1 MLLDLIII
9 KLRYQRK
16 MNYSKPWHDINIAQ
30 NILHLDPSTQGND
43 LLQLKLK
50 ESLKVV
56 NKFCEYLHY
65 RTYAL
70 YTIYIYIYTYTY
82 TYIYIYMYI
91 YIYIYIHIEIDR

>member
-1 MLLDLIII
+1 M
-9 KLRYQRK
+9 
-16 MNYSKPWHDINIAQ
+16 
-30 NILHLDPSTQGND
+30 DPSTQGND

-70 YTIYIYIYTYTY
+70 YTIYIYTYTY

-91 YIYIYIHIEIDR
+91 YIYKYSTRHFLKGIQSQYIYLYIYNEFEN